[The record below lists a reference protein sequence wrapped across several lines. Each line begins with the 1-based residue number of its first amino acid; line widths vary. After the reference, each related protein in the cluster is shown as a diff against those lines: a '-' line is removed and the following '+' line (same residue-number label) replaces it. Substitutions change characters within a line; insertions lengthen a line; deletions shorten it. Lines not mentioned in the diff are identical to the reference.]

1 MMAGISATLANELLD
16 HAFRNSVW
24 TPPTTVYAQLHTGD
38 PGANGTAAPSAQTTR
53 VACTWAAATGGAI
66 ALSNTPE
73 FTLNATENISHV
85 SFWTATTGGTFLAS
99 AAASVAKGGVSGD
112 IIRIQTAPISFT
124 GLAS

>member
-1 MMAGISATLANELLD
+1 MAGISATLANELLD

-24 TPPTTVYAQLHTGD
+24 TPPVTVYAKLHTGD
-38 PGANGTAAPSAQTTR
+38 PGADGTAAPSAQTTR

-73 FTLNATENISHV
+73 FTLNATETITHV
-85 SFWTATTGGTFLAS
+85 SFWTAATGGVFLAS

-124 GLAS
+124 GLAA